1 MEDYISIIS
10 NVGFPIFLSLF
21 LLIRVEPTLRQLQK
35 TIDKVL
41 FFLEHNDKSN

>member
-21 LLIRVEPTLRQLQK
+21 LLIRIEPTLKQLQK
-35 TIDKVL
+35 MIEKVL
-41 FFLEHNDKSN
+41 FFLNRNGKPN

>member
-10 NVGFPIFLSLF
+10 NVGFPIFLALF
-21 LLIRVEPTLRQLQK
+21 LLIRVEPTLRHLQK

-41 FFLEHNDKSN
+41 FFLEHNNKPD